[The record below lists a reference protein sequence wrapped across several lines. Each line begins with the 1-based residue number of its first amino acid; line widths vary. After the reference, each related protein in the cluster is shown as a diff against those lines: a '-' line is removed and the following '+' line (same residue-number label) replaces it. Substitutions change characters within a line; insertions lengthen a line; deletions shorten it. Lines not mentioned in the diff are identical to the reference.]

1 MRLRQ
6 IDIERFGIWRDWSS
20 GELPAGLA
28 VFFGPNE
35 TGKST
40 LLEFLRGMFFGF
52 HQRSGFAPPDEPV
65 LAGRLV
71 CEHQDIAFQLYRRWT
86 PSGGE
91 VVEVVD
97 DSGNRP
103 AEEVVRSLC
112 PLDETTFNAIFAV
125 NLEDIAYL
133 RTLEATAT
141 GELLYDLSLGIDR
154 AVLGRVLARLQE
166 AADPHR
172 QGELLRGL
180 LEERERLQRELQGV
194 PEVGTQFVQL
204 LTARKNVEQQCA
216 RAEETLAQWRERCQI
231 WESLRPLLPLW
242 EERCRVER
250 ELGELGALAD
260 VPEVFFRRVAR
271 LRKKF
276 RAAKKR
282 LEHLK
287 EQHSQ
292 VKTRLAGTTINEAL
306 LTHATELEA
315 LRPVRNDLTTL
326 QTTLNAL
333 QADQDRLDQELT
345 NLRSRLGVDTLES
358 PPNFPWGDVRRVI
371 THWERIDQRIQVEEQ
386 KLTTDRATK
395 ERLQEQLRQ
404 KLQAFQAVNVP
415 AALEER
421 SRQATQLRK
430 LAQLREQLASVE
442 NRQKELRAER
452 LTVMKEALLPGRT
465 WLFVAV
471 PFVLGL
477 ALVLLSLLTLAIFP
491 VSSLGWSGVLVGAI
505 LVGAGVAVKLHGERF
520 HRSRADAI
528 FQEWE
533 ALRAERERLVE
544 HIAGLETAISAAPG
558 YLPRELPA
566 LENEI
571 RELEALGLLQSQLD
585 HVTQKID
592 EEERQVNQL
601 RAQSEEAARRVAGV
615 FAQQGLPSPE
625 SPAAARVALETLRQY
640 RRLRLRWES
649 VNKRRSSLVRQ
660 RETWSTR
667 LQQIAQLAGIQT
679 PDTSLE
685 LVLDALLA
693 AYDEAVAQAREK
705 KQLVRQWKAVSK
717 DLRLQEK
724 AVRKLRT
731 ALRQHIQKFRRR
743 TEFSGPMSSAYRQ
756 WQKAREL
763 HQKHEQIT
771 ATLRQSVDALS
782 PRFTPGEKLDELFA
796 GLESRSQEAIG
807 KVAEYSAQVA
817 SCRQMLERLTTE
829 IETLAH
835 DRRIEEK
842 RLALATIEYK
852 LGPAFIRERLPRLA
866 LFLFEKVRQQYEH
879 ERQPRILR
887 KASRFLEA
895 MTEGRY
901 RRVWTPLAERVL
913 LAEDHSGNLRRVDEL
928 SRGTREQL
936 FLSLRL
942 ALASDWSARGVQ
954 LPLILDD
961 VLVNFDEERVRAA
974 CRTLAEFAGPRQ
986 QILLLTCHEHITNIC
1001 YELGIPVTDLTS
1013 AAVPGRS
1020 SRRSHRSVA
1029 RAHSTSMHQAASA
1042 RESAV
1047 NSTATSAASDAAE
1060 RSDSPQTSSVGESR
1074 QESDPR
1080 EDSPS
1085 KEQREADEAETATP
1099 LGSGSDSF
1107 DAGGKS
1113 RALSAADAWLFVPDP
1128 YPDEGTASAAPDL
1141 DTGETP
1147 VQAARRS
1154 RVRKARAA

>member
-1 MRLRQ
+1 
-6 IDIERFGIWRDWSS
+6 
-20 GELPAGLA
+20 
-28 VFFGPNE
+28 
-35 TGKST
+35 
-40 LLEFLRGMFFGF
+40 
-52 HQRSGFAPPDEPV
+52 
-65 LAGRLV
+65 
-71 CEHQDIAFQLYRRWT
+71 
-86 PSGGE
+86 
-91 VVEVVD
+91 
-97 DSGNRP
+97 
-103 AEEVVRSLC
+103 
-112 PLDETTFNAIFAV
+112 
-125 NLEDIAYL
+125 
-133 RTLEATAT
+133 
-141 GELLYDLSLGIDR
+141 
-154 AVLGRVLARLQE
+154 
-166 AADPHR
+166 
-172 QGELLRGL
+172 
-180 LEERERLQRELQGV
+180 
-194 PEVGTQFVQL
+194 
-204 LTARKNVEQQCA
+204 
-216 RAEETLAQWRERCQI
+216 
-231 WESLRPLLPLW
+231 
-242 EERCRVER
+242 
-250 ELGELGALAD
+250 
-260 VPEVFFRRVAR
+260 
-271 LRKKF
+271 
-276 RAAKKR
+276 
-282 LEHLK
+282 
-287 EQHSQ
+287 
-292 VKTRLAGTTINEAL
+292 
-306 LTHATELEA
+306 
-315 LRPVRNDLTTL
+315 
-326 QTTLNAL
+326 
-333 QADQDRLDQELT
+333 
-345 NLRSRLGVDTLES
+345 
-358 PPNFPWGDVRRVI
+358 
-371 THWERIDQRIQVEEQ
+371 
-386 KLTTDRATK
+386 
-395 ERLQEQLRQ
+395 
-404 KLQAFQAVNVP
+404 
-415 AALEER
+415 
-421 SRQATQLRK
+421 
-430 LAQLREQLASVE
+430 
-442 NRQKELRAER
+442 
-452 LTVMKEALLPGRT
+452 
-465 WLFVAV
+465 
-471 PFVLGL
+471 
-477 ALVLLSLLTLAIFP
+477 
-491 VSSLGWSGVLVGAI
+491 
-505 LVGAGVAVKLHGERF
+505 
-520 HRSRADAI
+520 
-528 FQEWE
+528 
-533 ALRAERERLVE
+533 
-544 HIAGLETAISAAPG
+544 
-558 YLPRELPA
+558 
-566 LENEI
+566 
-571 RELEALGLLQSQLD
+571 
-585 HVTQKID
+585 
-592 EEERQVNQL
+592 
-601 RAQSEEAARRVAGV
+601 
-615 FAQQGLPSPE
+615 
-625 SPAAARVALETLRQY
+625 LETLRQY

-685 LVLDALLA
+685 LVLDTLLA
-693 AYDEAVAQAREK
+693 AYDEAVARAREK

-852 LGPAFIRERLPRLA
+852 LGPALIRERLPRLA

-986 QILLLTCHEHITNIC
+986 QILLLTCHEHITNVC
-1001 YELGIPVTDLTS
+1001 HELGIPVTDLMS
-1013 AAVPGRS
+1013 GAVSGRS

-1029 RAHSTSMHQAASA
+1029 RSHSAPTHQVAST

-1047 NSTATSAASDAAE
+1047 NATATSAASDAAE
-1060 RSDSPQTSSVGESR
+1060 TSDSPQTSSVGAPR
-1074 QESDPR
+1074 QESAPQ

-1085 KEQREADEAETATP
+1085 KEQREADEAETANP

-1107 DAGGKS
+1107 DAGGNS
-1113 RALSAADAWLFVPDP
+1113 RVLSAADAWLFVPDP
-1128 YPDEGTASAAPDL
+1128 YPDEGTASAAPDR

-1147 VQAARRS
+1147 VPAARRS